1 MSDPGEPASEKIYRP
16 AEASLLFTSAL
27 CLAIAIVMV
36 WVALGVGVPQ
46 WLTDL
51 VCNLFLTGRH
61 EPFRHFTTLSA
72 GQQQWLL
79 LISCAFFAL
88 GAFRLEALCGLP
100 RLVVT
105 KERIALQT
113 IFGTK
118 WANWDSLEPFEVVPA
133 GRSTRKAVAAL
144 SGQAASQSV
153 LFWKKF
159 TIPDAFAT
167 AIEALVAEL
176 NEDRAHALGLS
187 IEAEAKAEAESKARS
202 GNAFGTIALVAGSV
216 AAAILGFV
224 IAIHH

>member
-1 MSDPGEPASEKIYRP
+1 MSDPSDLASEKTYRP
-16 AEASLLFTSAL
+16 AEASLLFTSAI

-36 WVALGVGVPQ
+36 WVALGVGVPP
-46 WLTDL
+46 WLIDL

-61 EPFRHFTTLSA
+61 EPFRHFATLSA
-72 GQQQWLL
+72 GQQHWLL
-79 LISCAFFAL
+79 LISCVFFAL

-118 WANWDSLEPFEVVPA
+118 WANWNSLAPFEVVPA

-144 SGQAASQSV
+144 SGQAASRSV

-159 TIPDAFAT
+159 TIPDAFVT
-167 AIEALVAEL
+167 AIEPLVAEL

-187 IEAEAKAEAESKARS
+187 IDAEAKAEAESKGRS
-202 GNAFGTIALVAGSV
+202 GNVLGTLALIAGSV

-224 IAIHH
+224 IAVHH